1 MPTAAQELGKTLGKL
16 AYQQS
21 RIQENISPD
30 DPNGQFLLFAGE
42 RVKVHGRVRV
52 TRKYYLADSFVLDHP
67 VQGYLDSAT
76 YKLDGGYDD
85 SQELVV
91 HVQNEGNLFR
101 EPLFDTRYVD
111 STVSN
116 VIIDNTLL
124 TVTFQ

>member
-1 MPTAAQELGKTLGKL
+1 MTEAQELGKMLGKL

-30 DPNGQFLLFAGE
+30 DPNGQFLLFANE
-42 RVKVHGRVRV
+42 RLKVHGRVKYK
-52 TRKYYLADSFVLDHP
+52 RKHYLSDSFVPDHP

-76 YKLDGGYDD
+76 YNLDGGYDD
-85 SQELVV
+85 SQEVVV
-91 HVQNEGNLFR
+91 HVQNEGGLFR
-101 EPLFDTRYVD
+101 EPLFNTSYVD

-116 VIIDNTLL
+116 VLIDDTNL